1 MRIFKKLIVSA
12 VLGVS
17 LLSSAAILAENQH
30 EPVQVAKLE
39 VVNQLSISAH
49 EVGEDNFLQQVGTSQ
64 KKAAAESKAGVPMT
78 TIAFLWIMA
87 TGLLFFVVRLTK
99 RRIK

>member
-1 MRIFKKLIVSA
+1 MRVFKKLIVSA
-12 VLGVS
+12 MLGVS
-17 LLSSAAILAENQH
+17 LLSSLAIGVENKH

-49 EVGEDNFLQQVGTSQ
+49 EVGGDSFLQQVGASKSKSAIQNETGIPMS
-64 KKAAAESKAGVPMT
+64 AASV
-78 TIAFLWIMA
+78 FWIMV
-87 TGLLFFVVRLTK
+87 TGLFFFVVRLAK